1 MVILTLYQGVVEYD
15 VLQVL
20 PFDSERKMMSVIVQE
35 VGTSDIIMYSKGADS
50 AILNKLNQSPSQ
62 GSDNTEAF
70 CVDDGDTNDPTN
82 ATEHHLNLYAKL
94 GLRTLCLA
102 KKVGN
107 TGKYSNVDL
116 YVYCSMASS
125 LESI

>member
-70 CVDDGDTNDPTN
+70 CVDDGDASDPTN

-125 LESI
+125 LEYM